1 LERVH
6 LDEVRPGEI
15 LIKVKRANIC
25 GSDLHA
31 WHGDFNTRG
40 LGGKLPTV
48 LGHEMVGTVEELGEG
63 ITTDASG
70 KPLAKGARVVFP
82 YFTACGCCQSC
93 LAGRRVGCPK
103 MTMAM
108 LGSAAE
114 RPYFVGGYGDFYLL
128 PVGSVVYTVPESVSD
143 DLAAGAN
150 CALSQVMHGL
160 ERVDQV
166 FGDDVVVQGAGG
178 LGLYAVAV
186 AKARGARQVIAVD
199 GVRDRLEL
207 ATAFGADHVID
218 LTGFADIELH
228 QAGSNRALQRGSRR
242 LHRWPRFLWRSDA
255 GCRPNGSKFKR
266 WCPSQLPRP
275 VRRSRGQWP
284 RVIDRTRRS

>member
-1 LERVH
+1 
-6 LDEVRPGEI
+6 
-15 LIKVKRANIC
+15 
-25 GSDLHA
+25 
-31 WHGDFNTRG
+31 
-40 LGGKLPTV
+40 
-48 LGHEMVGTVEELGEG
+48 M
-63 ITTDASG
+63 
-70 KPLAKGARVVFP
+70 VFP
-82 YFTACGCCQSC
+82 YFTSCGSCQSC

-128 PVGSVVYTVPESVSD
+128 PVGSVVYTVSDFVSD

-160 ERVDQV
+160 ERVDQG

-207 ATAFGADHVID
+207 ATAFGADH
-218 LTGFADIELH
+218 
-228 QAGSNRALQRGSRR
+228 GSTSPSSQRSSSGSSASESSRTARAAMWWSR
-242 LHRWPRFLWRSDA
+242 LW
-255 GCRPNGSKFKR
+255 
-266 WCPSQLPRP
+266 
-275 VRRSRGQWP
+275 V
-284 RVIDRTRRS
+284 TRRPLTKD